1 MANFIKI
8 ADIVG
13 IKEMLQNYYK
23 ALRNFFANKSE
34 MDVVSIALTDLER
47 RKIEASD
54 IPTSLP
60 ANGGNA
66 DYATSAG
73 NADKLDG
80 KHASDFILKSEHA
93 GDMYEVNDDGTD

>member
-54 IPTSLP
+54 IPT
-60 ANGGNA
+60 
-66 DYATSAG
+66 
-73 NADKLDG
+73 
-80 KHASDFILKSEHA
+80 
-93 GDMYEVNDDGTD
+93 